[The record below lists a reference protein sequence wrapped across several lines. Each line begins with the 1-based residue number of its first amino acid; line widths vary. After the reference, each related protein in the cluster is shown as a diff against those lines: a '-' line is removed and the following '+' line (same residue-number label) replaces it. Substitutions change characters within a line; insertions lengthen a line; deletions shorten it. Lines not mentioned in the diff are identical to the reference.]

1 MPLGGAN
8 TALDR
13 VEGHFGKELSELT
26 VRECAML
33 AGLPQ
38 APYRYDPR
46 KNMYQRDKME
56 VTDERTNQVPLAHV
70 SGGLPSRGTV

>member
-1 MPLGGAN
+1 
-8 TALDR
+8 
-13 VEGHFGKELSELT
+13 
-26 VRECAML
+26 ML

-56 VTDERTNQVPLAHV
+56 VTDERTNQVLARMYKAGFITKERT
-70 SGGLPSRGTV
+70 SPP